1 MTDTAVHRRSSAMP
15 RISVETLGGAM
26 LWLTGFA
33 GAFVF
38 VEPSPYEYM
47 AIATMLVFAMSG
59 LALAAPIVPLVLLLV
74 LINIGYAIAVVPVGD
89 DTKSLT
95 WVFISIFLALTGI
108 FYASLVDRNTH
119 RRLALLLRG
128 TVAAAL
134 VVSLIAVGAYFHL
147 FGGASDMFLL
157 YDRALGTFNDPNVLG
172 AFLVMPALL
181 LLQRLLIARH
191 VVRSGLMLAAMLA
204 ALFLSFSRGAW
215 GQFALAATLLT
226 ALTFIASSSNRERV
240 RIVLLALAGM
250 VVIMLLLGV
259 LLSFSQVADIFKER
273 AALEQSYDAGQYGR
287 FGRFLFGADVALE
300 HPFGIG
306 PLQFYRYFTED
317 PHNSFL
323 NAFISGGWLA
333 GFGYFALSLVTVAAS
348 TRFLFVRTP
357 WQSIYHVLYA
367 AYIAT
372 LAESMIIDID
382 HWRHYFLILGLLWG
396 LMAASRTYRSS
407 ARMVPMLA
415 PAAA

>member
-1 MTDTAVHRRSSAMP
+1 
-15 RISVETLGGAM
+15 M

-59 LALAAPIVPLVLLLV
+59 LALRAPIVPLVLLLV
-74 LINIGYAIAVVPVGD
+74 LINIGYAIAVVPVSD
-89 DTKSLT
+89 ETKSLT

-108 FYASLVDRNTH
+108 FYASLVDSNAP

-147 FGGASDMFLL
+147 FGGASDLFLL
-157 YDRALGTFNDPNVLG
+157 YDRARGTFNDPNVLG

-181 LLQRLLIARH
+181 LLQRLLIGRQL
-191 VVRSGLMLAAMLA
+191 VRSSLMLAAMLA

-215 GQFALAATLLT
+215 GQFALAATLLM

-240 RIVLLALAGM
+240 RIVLLALAGT
-250 VVIMLLLGV
+250 VVIMLVIAV
-259 LLSFSQVADIFKER
+259 LLSFSQVADIFQER

-333 GFGYFALSLVTVAAS
+333 GFGYFALSLVTVATS

-357 WQSIYHVLYA
+357 WQPIYHVLYA

-396 LMAASRTYRSS
+396 LMAASRPYRSS

-415 PAAA
+415 QAAA